1 VSALLRRDPGT
12 MFPDLVESFEEP
24 FLTLRRYL
32 GQPVRIEDFVEG
44 DHYLVRAELVGI
56 GPKMPGTADEEGVT
70 ATCRDG
76 ILTVSVGIKPE
87 KKEAAKRIE
96 VKSSR

>member
-1 VSALLRRDPGT
+1 
-12 MFPDLVESFEEP
+12 
-24 FLTLRRYL
+24 
-32 GQPVRIEDFVEG
+32 
-44 DHYLVRAELVGI
+44 
-56 GPKMPGTADEEGVT
+56 MPGTADEEGVT

-87 KKEAAKRIE
+87 KEAAKRIE